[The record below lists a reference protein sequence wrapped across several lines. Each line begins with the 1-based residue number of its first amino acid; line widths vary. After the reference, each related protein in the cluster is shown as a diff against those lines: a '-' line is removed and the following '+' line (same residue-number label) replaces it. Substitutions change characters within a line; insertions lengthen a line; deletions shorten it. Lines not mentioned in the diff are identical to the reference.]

1 MSVCCECCVLS
12 GRGLCDGLIT
22 RPEGSHRL
30 WCVAVCDLETSWMR
44 RPRHVLGRSATGST
58 LVLIFFVRLSV
69 RPNNVPQQWI
79 NHSDEGPY
87 FRSVSTTS
95 CSTFHGIFMTILDTI
110 WQVWTGL
117 RGWTIEESWFD
128 SQQGQGVCLFS
139 KMSWPQLGL
148 TEPPPYFVSTR
159 DFSARVKRLGCEAF
173 RPPQSRSEMKNEC
186 CNSPTP
192 PYAFMTRK
200 RTNLLLPFRNFQK
213 MKYEKTNIAINP
225 SNAELNA
232 IFHLLALLGARPI
245 LHVSSIGVN
254 LSSEGRSSI
263 RTSQWNRLLFFTYKK
278 WLILFRK

>member
-1 MSVCCECCVLS
+1 MDKSLWWGTVFQISINNILFHFPWNFYDNFRHNLTSVNWVTGLDDR
-12 GRGLCDGLIT
+12 GKLVRFPTRARGLSLFQN
-22 RPEGSHRL
+22 
-30 WCVAVCDLETSWMR
+30 
-44 RPRHVLGRSATGST
+44 VLTATGANRALPPILCPPGT
-58 LVLIFFVRLSV
+58 FF
-69 RPNNVPQQWI
+69 
-79 NHSDEGPY
+79 
-87 FRSVSTTS
+87 
-95 CSTFHGIFMTILDTI
+95 
-110 WQVWTGL
+110 
-117 RGWTIEESWFD
+117 
-128 SQQGQGVCLFS
+128 
-139 KMSWPQLGL
+139 
-148 TEPPPYFVSTR
+148 
-159 DFSARVKRLGCEAF
+159 ARVKRLGCEAF